1 MTDQEKKLLLQQLC
15 YEREYRGRTWFKTLP
30 VYIPVVVSE
39 DDLELARQVI
49 KNAYKPRQTSSSVFP
64 RKPPKSA
71 SRARKDKYA

>member
-1 MTDQEKKLLLQQLC
+1 MTDQDKQLLRQLC

-49 KNAYKPRQTSSSVFP
+49 KNAHKKRQTSSFAFP

-71 SRARKDKYA
+71 SPTRKDKYA